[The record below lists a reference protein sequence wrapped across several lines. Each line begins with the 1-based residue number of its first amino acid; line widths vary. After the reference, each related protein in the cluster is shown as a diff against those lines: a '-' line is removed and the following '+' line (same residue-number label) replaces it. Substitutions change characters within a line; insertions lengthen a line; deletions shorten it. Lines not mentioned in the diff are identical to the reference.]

1 MRMPMKDRV
10 EGLLVLAVA
19 PFLLGIGVI
28 QNRHFIHDDAYIS
41 LRYCFNLLRGDGLT
55 WNPGERVEGYTNFL
69 HTMLISGLGWLG
81 ADLTVAD
88 RVVNFAALLMTILF
102 VAMSLFRRAAR
113 ARTETSLVCVG
124 VPVLLVAASYP
135 LITWCWGGL
144 EGPLFALLSTVGIGL
159 TLAVL
164 EGRGGTRSAALAG
177 LAFALAALTRPDG
190 VVFCALAL
198 VFMAAP
204 LWRRKR
210 YAGRHW
216 LALLVVFGLV
226 VLAHAAWRISYY
238 GDWVPNT
245 FYAKMVGL
253 PRESMDMGL
262 MYLTSFCVTP
272 PYILPLTLL
281 LSPFAFRGEN
291 RKMSFYLASNLA
303 AYLAFIV
310 SAGGDHMPAF
320 RLMLPLIPVC
330 ALLLYAS
337 LDNLTRGA
345 LRGNVPAVAVVSV
358 LLVAIQM
365 RQPGGEFEDPAAF
378 YGTIIGDYIRD
389 AWPAGS
395 LVALHTAG
403 STPYFAP
410 ENTYIDMLGLNDRHI
425 ARRKIP
431 SYQLSWQ
438 WAPGHGKGD
447 GKYVLSRKPD
457 YIILGAA
464 LGVSVEDPWFLS
476 DAELRDNP
484 EFHQT
489 YQKRIVHIDA
499 KPYYGCERMESARTG
514 SVRFIYY
521 ERVGAG

>member
-1 MRMPMKDRV
+1 MRTLVKNRV
-10 EGLLVLAVA
+10 EGLLVLVA
-19 PFLLGIGVI
+19 IPLLFGIGVF

-41 LRYCFNLLRGDGLT
+41 LRYCSNLLQGHGLT

-69 HTMLISGLGWLG
+69 HIMLIGGLGWLG
-81 ADLTVAD
+81 ADLTVAA
-88 RVVNFAALLMTILF
+88 RVVNFAALVLTILF
-102 VAMSLFRRAAR
+102 VAMLLFRRAAR
-113 ARTETSLVCVG
+113 ARAETSLVSVA

-177 LAFALAALTRPDG
+177 LAFALTVLTRPDG
-190 VVFCALAL
+190 VVFCAVAL
-198 VFMAAP
+198 VFMAVP
-204 LWRRKR
+204 LCRRKR

-226 VLAHAAWRISYY
+226 VLAHAAWRVSYY

-245 FYAKMVGL
+245 FYAKMMGL
-253 PRESMDMGL
+253 PRYRLDMGL
-262 MYLTSFCVTP
+262 MYLTNFCLAP

-281 LSPFAFRGEN
+281 LSPFALRGAN
-291 RKMSFYLASNLA
+291 RKMSVYLATNLA

-358 LLVAIQM
+358 LLVAIQI
-365 RQPGGEFEDPAAF
+365 RQPGGEFKDPAAF

-447 GKYVLSRKPD
+447 GEYVLSRKPD

-464 LGVSVEDPWFLS
+464 LGAHAQNPWFLS
-476 DAELRDNP
+476 DVELRDNP

-489 YQKRIVHIDA
+489 YQMRIVRIDA
-499 KPYYGCERMESARTG
+499 KPYYGYEKMRSARTG
-514 SVRFIYY
+514 FVRFIYY
-521 ERVGAG
+521 ERAGSG